1 MERDETEKN
10 TWKKTEAVR
19 PDRRSPGLLVC
30 SSSHHEKL
38 TKRKEITIEV
48 QVPLVCQLPVDAGE
62 PFPVACNTAPTH
74 GNTIAIF
81 KASAPTSG
89 PLVLWSTLLALGGED
104 REVEISE
111 IRILINKI
119 QKRGRSETH
128 RGASWIQSA

>member
-1 MERDETEKN
+1 MEAPKRKQRRRWN
-10 TWKKTEAVR
+10 AKKLKRIRGRKQKQSGPIAEA
-19 PDRRSPGLLVC
+19 PDC
-30 SSSHHEKL
+30 SSARPRITWHHEKL

-104 REVEISE
+104 SEVEHPQIGP
-111 IRILINKI
+111 N
-119 QKRGRSETH
+119 
-128 RGASWIQSA
+128 